1 MTTEDRILAILKRW
15 VKRDDVP
22 RDILIF
28 RDGLNMSSI
37 AFTEFIME
45 VEEEFDADIDADS
58 LDESIKTVGQ
68 LLARLESMVSA
79 QG

>member
-1 MTTEDRILAILKRW
+1 MTTQDRILSILKRW
-15 VKRDDVP
+15 LKRDDVAM
-22 RDILIF
+22 DNLIF

-45 VEEEFDADIDADS
+45 VEEEFEADIDVDS

-68 LLARLESMVSA
+68 LLAKLDSMVS